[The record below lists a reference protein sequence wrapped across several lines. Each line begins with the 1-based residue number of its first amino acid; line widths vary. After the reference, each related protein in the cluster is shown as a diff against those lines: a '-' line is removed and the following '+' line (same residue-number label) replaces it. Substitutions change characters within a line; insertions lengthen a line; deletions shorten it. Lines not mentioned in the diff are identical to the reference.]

1 MSLNLVFVADKCY
14 VEEIFLLPELSKCY
28 ADVGFEVR
36 PRQTKLLASH
46 LRNYLS
52 SFEWD
57 SGTLSIMHTL
67 EVIHNDFL
75 KSVLFRKS
83 RFTQY

>member
-1 MSLNLVFVADKCY
+1 MSLDLVFVADKCY
-14 VEEIFLLPELSKCY
+14 VEEIFLLPELSKFY
-28 ADVGFEVR
+28 ADIGFEVR
-36 PRQTKLLASH
+36 PCQTKLLASH
-46 LRNYLS
+46 LRKYLS

-57 SGTLSIMHTL
+57 SGTLSVMHTL

-83 RFTQY
+83 RFT

>member
-14 VEEIFLLPELSKCY
+14 VEEIFLLPELSECY

-46 LRNYLS
+46 LRIYLS
-52 SFEWD
+52 SFERD
-57 SGTLSIMHTL
+57 SGTLSVKYSPEAIYD
-67 EVIHNDFL
+67 DFCQYWFY
-75 KSVLFRKS
+75 SEIS
-83 RFTQY
+83 RFT